1 MPERLAEVKTSN
13 NSSLAHHYGPQEYI
27 KYHYLILKIECPK
40 TLSKQL
46 CHLFKISVGKLQ
58 AVGASDYAL
67 ICVIAWMIGQGQPQA
82 RWPSCEISRK
92 LLRALWNPSI
102 RAGGGLKDK
111 PLHGTWFMTK
121 LWTFWSWM
129 VKSRQRP
136 EAVGGRQ
143 QPPFLQRNVNRSF
156 NLTSL
161 IWGPETVLVSNDQ
174 QLLSWSPF
182 WVILNI
188 LCHSSHLDC

>member
-1 MPERLAEVKTSN
+1 MVHESILSIIIWYSRLNAQKHCQNSSVTCVKTQ
-13 NSSLAHHYGPQEYI
+13 LANFR
-27 KYHYLILKIECPK
+27 
-40 TLSKQL
+40 QL
-46 CHLFKISVGKLQ
+46 EHLTTPWP
-58 AVGASDYAL
+58 A
-67 ICVIAWMIGQGQPQA
+67 CVTAWMIGQGQPQA
-82 RWPSCEISRK
+82 GWPSCGISRK

-102 RAGGGLKDK
+102 RPGGGLKDK
-111 PLHGTWFMTK
+111 SLHGTWFMTK